1 VQKRINNVIDK
12 LDDKRR
18 KENRVEDGIDRLVDL
33 IVGQKSIDTLEE

>member
-1 VQKRINNVIDK
+1 VIDK

>member
-18 KENRVEDGIDRLVDL
+18 KENRIPDGIDKLVDL
-33 IVGQKSIDTLEE
+33 IVGNKV